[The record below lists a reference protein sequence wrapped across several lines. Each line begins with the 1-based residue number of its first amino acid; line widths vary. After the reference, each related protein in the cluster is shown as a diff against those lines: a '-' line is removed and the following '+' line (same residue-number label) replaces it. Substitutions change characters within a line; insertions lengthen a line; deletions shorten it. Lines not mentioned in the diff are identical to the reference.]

1 MVKLSTEHGKAMVE
15 NKVEEEMV
23 GKKEWREGSI
33 CHWGWV
39 QQMVKWWS
47 DNARL
52 GSHFDPGQLR
62 PCLPQICASQ
72 RHVGSFAF
80 FPEESEVIRAD
91 VQP

>member
-47 DNARL
+47 DNARRM
-52 GSHFDPGQLR
+52 GSHFDPGQL
-62 PCLPQICASQ
+62 
-72 RHVGSFAF
+72 
-80 FPEESEVIRAD
+80 
-91 VQP
+91 